1 MNHSSSLVSESPS
14 GLDDANNQRG
24 SLAEGL
30 TASCK
35 SVLHNPVLPLAFDLF
50 DPVSA
55 VNQKWEFAHSNRAPF
70 AKEAKL

>member
-14 GLDDANNQRG
+14 GRDNVNNQKDF
-24 SLAEGL
+24 LAEGL

-55 VNQKWEFAHSNRAPF
+55 LNQKREFAHSNRAPF